1 MCLGV
6 PATAGLEALEVEA
19 GVLPL
24 DLSREEL
31 AVRDFGKI
39 CAKQDTQPIKQA
51 LQEWEHVQENSYE
64 RYISQSGKMKI
75 QMVDMC
81 THAGITCNSIEP
93 ESSYQKSL
101 QPTIRRPEY

>member
-1 MCLGV
+1 MFPL
-6 PATAGLEALEVEA
+6 LLKDLISDFILEVEA

-24 DLSREEL
+24 DFSREEL
-31 AVRDFGKI
+31 AVGEFGGI

-64 RYISQSGKMKI
+64 RYISPMSKMKI
-75 QMVDMC
+75 QMADIC

-93 ESSYQKSL
+93 EPSYQESL
-101 QPTIRRPEY
+101 QPIIR